1 MLPDCAVM
9 FVVAV
14 LLTLFAVASPALSIV
29 AVAVF
34 EDDQVTEL
42 VRSTVLP
49 FWRTPVAV
57 YCCVAPEEID
67 WLAGVI
73 EMDARFAVVTF
84 TVVEPLVPFNVALM
98 VADPEATPLTS
109 PVEFTVAMAT
119 SDDAQLAESVMVSV
133 LLLS

>member
-1 MLPDCAVM
+1 M

-14 LLTLFAVASPALSIV
+14 LLTLFAVASPELSIV

-34 EDDQVTEL
+34 EDAQVTEL
-42 VRSTVLP
+42 VRLTVLP
-49 FWRTPVAV
+49 SWRTPVAV
-57 YCCVAPEEID
+57 YCCVIPEEID

-98 VADPEATPLTS
+98 VAAPEATPLTS
-109 PVEFTVAMAT
+109 PVEFAMAMAT
-119 SDDAQLAESVMVSV
+119 SDDAQLAESVIVSV
-133 LLLS
+133 LPLS